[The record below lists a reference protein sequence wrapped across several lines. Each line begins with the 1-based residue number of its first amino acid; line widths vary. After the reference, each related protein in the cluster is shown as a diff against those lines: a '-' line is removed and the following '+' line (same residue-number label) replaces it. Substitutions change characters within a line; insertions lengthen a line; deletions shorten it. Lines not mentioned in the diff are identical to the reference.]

1 MVMNK
6 VPSKKRKFNKTKNY
20 KNPNPLDRINAILL
34 GGMEDYKTIPIN
46 NFKYDKINTPLQNI
60 IAILSKSKN
69 KNKRRKIKKQKGG
82 AYKLSNLILNQKE
95 EEVEKKCKNPPGTE
109 NIKFIKTLEVYS
121 GGEVQSPNDVIINLA
136 RFKSY
141 NFGTILS
148 KKNNVVTI
156 DDTLNLYG
164 KTYYLSAA
172 IIHSGSL
179 GSGHYWTLAKRGN
192 NKWMKLDDKT
202 FDIVDDETRKK
213 EMNGTETGTNGVIFL
228 YRKENNI
235 TIKYTNGT
243 LNTGNG
249 ILNIGYSCYFNSI
262 LQFIITT
269 DEYQDKNKMKKT
281 RKTLYDFLTS
291 VTEKSGANNFN
302 DGTNLKNFG
311 PDGKKGV
318 KAFGLKEGCQE
329 DAHLALVSVL
339 NYDNF
344 NYSFTAPVIYIK
356 DKDFINEQYNK
367 KASNITTQFTSNPP
381 FFKYL
386 FRETYVPKSSSVCS
400 DKKIV
405 NYLIET
411 FMIKIG
417 SLTITPNRNSSTRT
431 TTPTRSTR
439 STRVSGAPTR
449 TLTRETGPVNT
460 DTDEDVENNEEHI
473 PGVPDKPKLDKIDI
487 YKGKEA
493 EKYDHGTN
501 VEKYTSLADE
511 PLDRAEDQFKLMS
524 KIITS
529 DTLDS
534 SSAIV
539 GKDMVKE
546 LIRQE
551 VDMKAMVNNMATNA
565 NTLKKQRDFLENNHA
580 AAFARSQ
587 TAIQKQE
594 KELKLKINEIN
605 ILFKKL
611 FHRRRKLSTV
621 PTVWVN

>member
-1 MVMNK
+1 MNK
-6 VPSKKRKFNKTKNY
+6 VPSKKQKFNKTKNY
-20 KNPNPLDRINAILL
+20 KNPNPLDKINAILL

-95 EEVEKKCKNPPGTE
+95 EVEKKCEDPPGTE

-121 GGEVQSPNDVIINLA
+121 GGGVPSPNDVIINLA
-136 RFKSY
+136 RFKSD
-141 NFGTILS
+141 NSGTILS
-148 KKNNVVTI
+148 KKNNVVNI
-156 DDTLNLYG
+156 DDTLDLYG

-172 IIHSGSL
+172 VIHSGSL
-179 GSGHYWTLAKRGN
+179 GSGHYWTLAKRGD

-202 FDIVDDETRKK
+202 FASIDDATRKK
-213 EMNGTETGTNGVIFL
+213 EMNGTDTGTNGVIFL
-228 YRKENNI
+228 YRKKNNI
-235 TIKYTNGT
+235 TINYANGT

-249 ILNIGYSCYFNSI
+249 IHNIGNSCYFNSI
-262 LQFIITT
+262 LQLIITT
-269 DEYQDKNKMKKT
+269 DEYQDKNKMEKT
-281 RKTLYDFLTS
+281 RKTLYDFLTN

-302 DGTNLKNFG
+302 DGTNLQNFG
-311 PDGKKGV
+311 PVGKKGV

-329 DAHLALVSVL
+329 DAHQALVSVL
-339 NYDNF
+339 DYDNF
-344 NYSFTAPVIYIK
+344 KYSPTTPVIYIK
-356 DKDFINEQYNK
+356 DKVVIKEPYNK
-367 KASNITTQFTSNPP
+367 KAANITQFTSNPP
-381 FFKYL
+381 FFKYF
-386 FRETYVPKSSSVCS
+386 FRDTYVPKSSGCS
-400 DKKIV
+400 DKIINPV
-405 NYLIET
+405 IET

-439 STRVSGAPTR
+439 STRVSGAPIR

-594 KELKLKINEIN
+594 RELKSKINEIN